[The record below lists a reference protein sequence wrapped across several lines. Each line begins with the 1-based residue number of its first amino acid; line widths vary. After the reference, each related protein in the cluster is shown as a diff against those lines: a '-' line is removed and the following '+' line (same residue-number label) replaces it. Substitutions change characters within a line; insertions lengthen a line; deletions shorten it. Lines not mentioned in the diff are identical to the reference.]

1 MNRTVLVVDD
11 SDLVR
16 KVLGF
21 TLKKAG
27 YEVLSA
33 ADGQEALKVFD
44 GRDIDLVVTDL
55 NMPNLNG
62 TGMIQEI
69 RTFAEYRFI
78 PIVLFVS
85 DSTLDVKHFIQT
97 SGATIV
103 FDKDSIK
110 EKLVS
115 TVKRMI
121 G

>member
-33 ADGQEALKVFD
+33 ADGQEALTMFD
-44 GRDIDLVVTDL
+44 GRDIDAVVTDL

-62 TGMIQEI
+62 ESLIREI
-69 RTFAEYRFI
+69 RTFTDYRFI

-85 DSTLDVKHFIQT
+85 DSTHDTKHFTQT
-97 SGATIV
+97 SGATLV

-110 EKLVS
+110 EKLVG
-115 TVKRMI
+115 TVKKLI